1 MFRWL
6 QAKPLLDEATRQ
18 WLFDLYAWALR
29 HFDAEVFYTHTPL
42 VAPNGQFF
50 PGRADNPQ
58 AMAELILG
66 HVQRHAALGH
76 WPCRAVDYRQC
87 STQPAARL
95 LIDGA
100 LRQPGAEPGQHIA
113 EEQALLL
120 QYDPA
125 MLNNPEAMI
134 ASYAH
139 TLAHYLAS
147 LAPEPP
153 PGGEQNWPHATEVL
167 AVFLGFGVIMAN
179 STGNV
184 RIPRCGSCAP
194 PPVDR
199 QAWLSQYD
207 ISYALAIFCVLKG
220 IPVKQAS
227 AQLKPALRPWFKR
240 AYREIRRDPRLGGL
254 TGSPDR

>member
-1 MFRWL
+1 MFKWL
-6 QAKPLLDEATRQ
+6 QPKPLLDEATRQ

-50 PGRADNPQ
+50 PGRADSPE
-58 AMAELILG
+58 AMATLILG

-87 STQPAARL
+87 GTQTAARL

-100 LRQPGAEPGQHIA
+100 LRQPGAAPAQGITEAQT
-113 EEQALLL
+113 LLL

-139 TLAHYLAS
+139 ALAHYLAS

-179 STGNV
+179 TTGNV

-199 QAWLSQYD
+199 QTWLSQYD

-220 IPVKQAS
+220 IPARQAS
-227 AQLKPALRPWFKR
+227 ARLKPALRGWFKR
-240 AYREIRRDPRLGGL
+240 ACKEIQHAHQLAAL
-254 TGSPDR
+254 TGSPGR